1 MSAIAAVV
9 CFALAEVFHVT
20 GFAKDHL
27 DTWTFVI
34 AGLLCLALWACP
46 GWPRRS

>member
-9 CFALAEVFHVT
+9 FFAIAEIFHVT
-20 GFAKDHL
+20 GFGRDHL
-27 DTWTFVI
+27 DAETFVI

-46 GWPRRS
+46 GWPHRP

>member
-9 CFALAEVFHVT
+9 FFAIAEVFHLA
-20 GFAKDHL
+20 GFSKDHL